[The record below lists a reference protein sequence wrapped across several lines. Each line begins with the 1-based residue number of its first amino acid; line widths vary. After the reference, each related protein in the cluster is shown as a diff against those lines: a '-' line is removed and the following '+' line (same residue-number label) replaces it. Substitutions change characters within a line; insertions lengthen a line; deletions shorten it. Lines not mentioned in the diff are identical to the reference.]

1 MAYRA
6 LLLLDINMIV
16 SRHWG
21 VRVLPTTFVLDGL
34 RHICY
39 LAEGGRDSGEF
50 QDTRPDKGADCGT
63 GDLRRW
69 LEPGASGCHCS
80 YL

>member
-6 LLLLDINMIV
+6 PLLLDDNMIV
-16 SRHWG
+16 SRRG

-39 LAEGGRDSGEF
+39 LVEGGKDF
-50 QDTRPDKGADCGT
+50 
-63 GDLRRW
+63 GDLKILGRIRT
-69 LEPGASGCHCS
+69 LTAELGVYGGG
-80 YL
+80 